1 MNRQNADDFWRE
13 LYAVTQMSV
22 STSLKKALPI
32 LLSFQWGDELQME
45 FSGSLWNELEKLLY
59 AYASHEI
66 GKPMNSVIFLN
77 TMIK

>member
-1 MNRQNADDFWRE
+1 
-13 LYAVTQMSV
+13 
-22 STSLKKALPI
+22 
-32 LLSFQWGDELQME
+32 ME

-66 GKPMNSVIFLN
+66 GKPLNSVIFLN